1 MFMYTLSLL
10 VSLTSAYAFIH
21 TNRFHRHYLVLHT
34 SDINRGGVN
43 NASEEIVDN
52 GASSNNNKN
61 TNDINMGT
69 TIGWQG
75 VGNMLFNEE
84 LQKSGRV
91 DLGVGSS
98 NTYKDFRGNDIVPK
112 IDPAVKQWLFDTL
125 PSLDKN
131 DDLELYSE
139 QLTRLGFHPDEC
151 PSMCEISYEDL
162 DFMKVLHRR
171 YFYTE
176 ITGQEH
182 PFEP

>member
-1 MFMYTLSLL
+1 
-10 VSLTSAYAFIH
+10 
-21 TNRFHRHYLVLHT
+21 
-34 SDINRGGVN
+34 
-43 NASEEIVDN
+43 
-52 GASSNNNKN
+52 
-61 TNDINMGT
+61 MGT

-139 QLTRLGFHPDEC
+139 QLTRLGFHPGC

-171 YFYTE
+171 YFYKE